1 MKITTEKKGFES
13 FGEIENRNFSVDT
26 EDTMIIRLLRDKM
39 YSNKIGAVSR
49 EIASN
54 SRDANREA
62 GIPNVP
68 ITIKL
73 EKSQDSLL
81 SDSEFL
87 ISFKDNGIGISPERM
102 ENVFLKYGSS
112 TKRDS
117 NKFTGGFGIGAKTP
131 FAYTDTFYIN
141 TVVEENGIKNKYY
154 YQASITS
161 DGTKEVSKMITL
173 DVEETTEKT
182 GTEIIVPILEK
193 DVEDF
198 EKEIIFTT
206 RFWSVMPNFIG
217 FKEISEPNIVYH
229 TDEFFVVKDEI
240 FGQNSKY
247 IALIDEIPYIL
258 NTDTLIELN
267 EKIGDFKE
275 IFYFDN
281 NFLKYIYIFKTGEI
295 SVSGSREEVE
305 YVDSNIEKF
314 KKVNSIIHDK
324 GEKML
329 YDYCH
334 NVSSYKEMCI
344 AKNTI
349 YDTSKYN
356 ASLTLYSDNNLS
368 KDKYFIIFLG
378 CVNRMTDGEYYKTD
392 KYNFVFNGEQAITHL
407 TTTTLDVKIYKLSDY
422 DMMRATY
429 SLNNYIQIGSNVW
442 DLPIYVLDQPRMDA
456 LKNAQLKKM
465 HPDGYVLITN
475 KKEEKII
482 LNNNLSISEKRKLEF
497 HYINL
502 LDIKLLKY
510 SEVEKLKKI
519 TDKSKSKKSEIV
531 KVPVKVYYYNNN
543 NFTQPKPW
551 VSIDVEYDKKNKN
564 FINLIEKIKGVGSLF
579 SQIKNVVF
587 VERETLSSFNNTN
600 ISYGDVP
607 ALSKFENGIRKIL
620 FSSDVLVIGVG
631 SSKSQYFKDAKIKT
645 LTEATNDLLKSKKV
659 KDLNIIKA
667 LKYSLCQKLNLN
679 AEMFSQIEMPK
690 EIKNSFIKLKG
701 EFENFNIENETNIEL
716 LKGFNNIT
724 IQLIIENE
732 IKFND
737 DFLENYEIISKFIN
751 ENPLLKVLSSFQNGD
766 LTYFNTKPEIANPI
780 YEQFIELFNNKNI

>member
-1 MKITTEKKGFES
+1 MKITTEVKGFES

-62 GIPNVP
+62 GIPNIP

-193 DVEDF
+193 DVESF
-198 EKEIIFTT
+198 EREVMFTT

-217 FKEISEPNIVYH
+217 FLKIDEPNIVYH
-229 TDEFFVVKDEI
+229 TDEFLVVVDSML
-240 FGQNSKY
+240 GNNSKY

-258 NTDTLIELN
+258 NDDTLREIN
-267 EKIGDFKE
+267 KKIGVFNKE
-275 IFYFDN
+275 SFTFN
-281 NFLKYIYIFKTGEI
+281 KPFLKYIYIFKTGEI
-295 SVSGSREEVE
+295 SVSGSREEIE
-305 YVDSNIEKF
+305 YIDSNIEKF
-314 KKVNSIIHDK
+314 KKVNSIIQDK
-324 GEKML
+324 GEKLL

-344 AKNTI
+344 VKNSITLSGVNADYI
-349 YDTSKYN
+349 FGISYENLTKDMNYILFLSSIDRNNEMQNDFFTDNYDFKFKGEIAIRKIQSK
-356 ASLTLYSDNNLS
+356 
-368 KDKYFIIFLG
+368 
-378 CVNRMTDGEYYKTD
+378 
-392 KYNFVFNGEQAITHL
+392 
-407 TTTTLDVKIYKLSDY
+407 TLDIKIYKFSDY
-422 DMMRATY
+422 ETMRAKDDLSNHY
-429 SLNNYIQIGSNVW
+429 IGSHVW
-442 DLPIYVLDQPRMDA
+442 DLPMYILDQPRMDA

-465 HPDGYVLITN
+465 HPDGYILITN
-475 KKEEKII
+475 KKEDKIF
-482 LNNNLSISEKRKLEF
+482 LNNNESIEKNRKETFNYL
-497 HYINL
+497 NL
-502 LDIKLLKY
+502 LNVNILKY

-543 NFTQPKPW
+543 VTQPKPW

-564 FINLIEKIKGVGSLF
+564 FINLIEKIKGVGNLF

-587 VERETLSSFNNTN
+587 VEKETLSSFNNTN
-600 ISYGDVP
+600 ISYGNVP

-631 SSKSQYFKDAKIKT
+631 SSKSQYFKDAKITT

-751 ENPLLKVLSSFQNGD
+751 ENPLLKVLSSFQNGG